1 VGEHRANV
9 ILAVVTGLI
18 ATAVGAL
25 GWAVLNFSRGPD
37 ACRAH
42 DGVEVGLHSTAIAPA
57 GYVICKDG
65 VTVPLDPQ
73 ARHK

>member
-1 VGEHRANV
+1 VGEQRANV

-25 GWAVLNFSRGPD
+25 GWAVLNFSRAPD

-42 DGVEVGLHSTAIAPA
+42 DGVDVGLHSSAIAPQ
-57 GYVICKDG
+57 GFVTCKDG
-65 VTVPLDPQ
+65 VTVSLEPA
-73 ARHK
+73 ARHT